1 MYMTYKRDDE
11 GDYIINLYDSSNDYL
26 FGYLDLFDN
35 VDCYVITGR
44 VIHFEVDAEVE
55 LFGTRKQKLY
65 EMFVKL
71 QSMIKK
77 GEIPLDKSKPVLILD
92 DELIS
97 RDAIKRMEL
106 KRVPRYCGYY
116 FI

>member
-1 MYMTYKRDDE
+1 MYMTYKENEDCYTINMYDTKDD
-11 GDYIINLYDSSNDYL
+11 YF
-26 FGYLDLFDN
+26 FGFIEIVDN
-35 VDCYVITGR
+35 VDCYVISGQ
-44 VIHFEVDAEVE
+44 VNHFERDAEVD
-55 LFGTRKQKLY
+55 LFETRKHKLHQCF
-65 EMFVKL
+65 ERI

-77 GEIPLDKSKPVLILD
+77 GAIPLDKSKPVLILD

-97 RDAIKRMEL
+97 RDAIKRMKL

>member
-1 MYMTYKRDDE
+1 MYMTYKE
-11 GDYIINLYDSSNDYL
+11 ENGDYIINLYDSKDDYF
-26 FGYLDLFDN
+26 FGFIEIFDN
-35 VDCYVITGR
+35 VDCYVISGQVNCFDR
-44 VIHFEVDAEVE
+44 DAEVDMFE
-55 LFGTRKQKLY
+55 TRKNKLY
-65 EMFVKL
+65 NMFVIL

-77 GEIPLDKSKPVLILD
+77 GVIDIKGKQVLILD

-97 RDAIKRMEL
+97 RDAIRRMEL

>member
-1 MYMTYKRDDE
+1 MYMTYKQDSN
-11 GDYIINLYDSSNDYL
+11 GDYIINLYDKKDDYL

-35 VDCYVITGR
+35 GDCYIITGR
-44 VIHFEVDAEVE
+44 VIHFEVDAEID
-55 LFGTRKQKLY
+55 LFETRKHKLHQCF
-65 EMFVKL
+65 EKL

-77 GEIPLDKSKPVLILD
+77 GAIPLDKSKPVLILD

-97 RDAIKRMEL
+97 KDAIKRMKL

>member
-1 MYMTYKRDDE
+1 MYMTYKQDDN
-11 GDYIINLYDSSNDYL
+11 GDYIINLYDKKNDYL

-35 VDCYVITGR
+35 EDCYIITGR
-44 VIHFEVDAEVE
+44 VIHFEVDADVK

-71 QSMIKK
+71 QSMIKE
-77 GEIPLDKSKPVLILD
+77 GEIPLDKNKPVLILD

-97 RDAIKRMEL
+97 RDAIRRMEL

>member
-1 MYMTYKRDDE
+1 MYMTYKENKDGCVINMYDTKDDYFFGFIE
-11 GDYIINLYDSSNDYL
+11 IMNQGDFYVISGQVNHFERNDEV
-26 FGYLDLFDN
+26 DLF
-35 VDCYVITGR
+35 
-44 VIHFEVDAEVE
+44 E
-55 LFGTRKQKLY
+55 TRKYKLHNCF
-65 EMFVKL
+65 ERI

-77 GEIPLDKSKPVLILD
+77 GALSIDRNKPVYILD

-97 RDAIKRMEL
+97 RDAIKRMDL

>member
-1 MYMTYKRDDE
+1 MYMTYKE
-11 GDYIINLYDSSNDYL
+11 NNGDYTINMYDVKDDYF
-26 FGYLDLFDN
+26 FGYIDLFDN
-35 VDCYVITGR
+35 GDCYVITGR
-44 VIHFEVDAEVE
+44 VNKFEVDAEID
-55 LFGTRKQKLY
+55 LFETRKHKLHQCF
-65 EMFVKL
+65 ERI

-77 GEIPLDKSKPVLILD
+77 GAIPLDENKPVLILD

-97 RDAIKRMEL
+97 RDAIRRMKL

>member
-11 GDYIINLYDSSNDYL
+11 GDYTINLYDSSNDYL

-55 LFGTRKQKLY
+55 LFESRKKKLHN
-65 EMFVKL
+65 MFVEL

-77 GEIPLDKSKPVLILD
+77 GAIPLDKSKPVLILD

-97 RDAIKRMEL
+97 RDAIRRMEL